1 MIFFKMNTKNTIIFS
16 TAVVMAVVISCL
28 TFLNRYPNSRTGYVD
43 VKGMGQTNFESDL
56 IVWEGSFKRKKAN
69 LKEAFAAIT
78 TDKKIVEKFLS
89 NNGVLK
95 EEIVFGPVS
104 TEEVFET
111 IFSQNGDVIGEKFIG
126 YNLSQDVMIESNNV
140 INIEKVSR
148 KITEVLNNGVQFYS
162 SNPRYYFTKLA
173 SLKLDLISKAT
184 KDARLRAEN
193 IVEQSGTVLADLVD
207 ADMGVLQIVGQN
219 SDENYSW
226 GGSFNTSSKKKTASI
241 TIDLRYTVDN

>member
-1 MIFFKMNTKNTIIFS
+1 MNTKNTIIFS
-16 TAVVMAVVISCL
+16 TAIVLAVGISCL
-28 TFLNRYPNSRTGYVD
+28 TFLNRYPKNRKGYVD

-56 IVWEGSFKRKKAN
+56 IVWEGSYKRKKEN
-69 LKEAFAAIT
+69 LKDAFAAIT
-78 TDKKIVEKFLS
+78 NDKKIVEKFLS
-89 NNGVLK
+89 DNEVLT
-95 EEIVFGPVS
+95 EEIIFGPVS

-126 YNLSQDVMIESNNV
+126 YNLSQDIMIESNNV
-140 INIEKVSR
+140 LNIEKVSR

-162 SNPRYYFTKLA
+162 HNPRYYFTELA

-184 KDARLRAEN
+184 EDARLRAEN
-193 IVEQSGTVLADLVD
+193 IVEQSGTVLSDLVD

>member
-1 MIFFKMNTKNTIIFS
+1 MNTKNTIIFS
-16 TAVVMAVVISCL
+16 TAIVLAVGISCL
-28 TFLNRYPNSRTGYVD
+28 TFLNRYPKNRKGYVD

-56 IVWEGSFKRKKAN
+56 IVWEGSYKRKKEN
-69 LKEAFAAIT
+69 LKDAYAAIT
-78 TDKKIVEKFLS
+78 NDKKIVEKFLS
-89 NNGVLK
+89 DNEVLT
-95 EEIVFGPVS
+95 EEIIFGPVS

-126 YNLSQDVMIESNNV
+126 YNLSQDIMIESNNV
-140 INIEKVSR
+140 LNIEKVSR

-162 SNPRYYFTKLA
+162 HNPRYYFTELA

-184 KDARLRAEN
+184 EDARLRAEN
-193 IVEQSGTVLADLVD
+193 IVEQSGTVLSDLVD

>member
-1 MIFFKMNTKNTIIFS
+1 MNTKNTIIFS
-16 TAVVMAVVISCL
+16 TAIVLAVGISCL
-28 TFLNRYPNSRTGYVD
+28 TFLNRYPKSRKGYVE

-56 IVWEGSFKRKKAN
+56 IVWEGSYKRKKEN
-69 LKEAFAAIT
+69 LKDAFAAIT
-78 TDKKIVEKFLS
+78 NDKKIVEKFLS
-89 NNGVLK
+89 NNGVLAG
-95 EEIVFGPVS
+95 EIVFGPVS

-111 IFSQNGDVIGEKFIG
+111 IFSQNGDVIGEKFMG

-140 INIEKVSR
+140 LNIEKVSR

-162 SNPRYYFTKLA
+162 HNPRYYFTELA

-184 KDARLRAEN
+184 EDARLRAEN

-207 ADMGVLQIVGQN
+207 SDMGVLQIVGQN